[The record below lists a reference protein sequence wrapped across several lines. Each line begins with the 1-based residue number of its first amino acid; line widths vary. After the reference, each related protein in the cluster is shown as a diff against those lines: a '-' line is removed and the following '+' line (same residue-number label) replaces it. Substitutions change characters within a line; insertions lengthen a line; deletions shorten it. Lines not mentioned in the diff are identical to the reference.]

1 MLNCTETITI
11 YHKTYD
17 KEKRIETYLPTV
29 LYGCSWFVETAS
41 EVTEKGMIY
50 ADNYTV
56 RIPIENAPE
65 ELVFAK
71 GDYVLKGEVLIE
83 NASVKDL
90 LKREDDVF
98 LITSYSVNDK
108 GSPYTKHIRISGS

>member
-29 LYGCSWFVETAS
+29 LHGCSWFVKTAS

-56 RIPIENAPE
+56 RIPIENAPD

-90 LKREDDVF
+90 LKHEDDVF

>member
-1 MLNCTETITI
+1 MLNCNDTITL

-29 LYGCSWFVETAS
+29 LYGCSWFVKTDS
-41 EVTEKGMIY
+41 TVTEKGMIY
-50 ADNYTV
+50 ADKYVV
-56 RIPIENAPE
+56 RIPLANAPE
-65 ELVFAK
+65 ELVFTK
-71 GDYVLKGEVLIE
+71 GDNVLKGEVLIE

-90 LKREDDVF
+90 LKHEGDVF

-108 GSPYTKHIRISGS
+108 ACPYTKHIRICGS